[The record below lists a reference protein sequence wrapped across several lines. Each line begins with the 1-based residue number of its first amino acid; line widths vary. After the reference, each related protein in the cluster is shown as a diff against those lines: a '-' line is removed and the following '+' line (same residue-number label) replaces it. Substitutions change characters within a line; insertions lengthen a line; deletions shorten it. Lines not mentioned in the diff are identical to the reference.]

1 MQNCPRCQML
11 MDDHETLCT
20 TCVAEQP
27 PSFAATP
34 VTNGSAAGAAVAAAP
49 GAPPVAVLDRPVAV
63 PMPSTVQYRQSR
75 RSRPGAPVVAVVV
88 LLLGALGVLVVMGA
102 RGDGPLART
111 VVEVGLV
118 APPAVSIPTT
128 WGTYS
133 STAGSFA
140 VDLPAN
146 AVEVDGP
153 IDAANPDAGTAVG
166 YEVPLGVGGEAA
178 VVAMSGPALQSTL
191 DAVDDAGFV
200 DLIRFF
206 VADSPDGET
215 TVTRDVPTG
224 NGRAVDVVQIDEDA
238 GTTTRVRF
246 HAADGRLFVVGTSGA
261 DEYQAELDAAHA
273 RIVDSLR
280 PGA

>member
-11 MDDHETLCT
+11 MDDHETLCS
-20 TCVAEQP
+20 TCAAEQP
-27 PSFAATP
+27 SSFAASSVP
-34 VTNGSAAGAAVAAAP
+34 IGSAPAGT
-49 GAPPVAVLDRPVAV
+49 PPVAVLDRPVAV
-63 PMPSTVQYRQSR
+63 PMPATVQYRQAGRSR
-75 RSRPGAPVVAVVV
+75 RGGPVLAVVV
-88 LLLGALGVLVVMGA
+88 LLLGAVGVLVLMGV

-118 APPAVSIPTT
+118 APPAVSIPTM
-128 WGTYS
+128 WGTYA
-133 STAGSFA
+133 STAGSFS
-140 VDLPAN
+140 VDLPAD

-153 IDAANPDAGTAVG
+153 IDAANPAAGTAVG
-166 YEVPLGVGGEAA
+166 FEVPLGVEGEAA

-191 DAVDDAGFV
+191 EGVDDAGFV

-246 HAADGRLFVVGTSGA
+246 HAAGGRLFVIGTTGV

-280 PGA
+280 PGG

>member
-11 MDDHETLCT
+11 MDDHETLCS
-20 TCVAEQP
+20 TCAAEQP
-27 PSFAATP
+27 SSFAAP
-34 VTNGSAAGAAVAAAP
+34 SVPAGSATATSPGAV
-49 GAPPVAVLDRPVAV
+49 GAPPIAVLDRPIAV
-63 PMPSTVQYRQSR
+63 PMPATVQYRQSG
-75 RSRPGAPVVAVVV
+75 RSRRGGPVVAVVV
-88 LLLGALGVLVVMGA
+88 LLLGAVGVLVFMGA

-118 APPAVSIPTT
+118 APPAVSIPAT
-128 WGTYS
+128 WGTFD
-133 STAGSFA
+133 STAGGFS

-146 AVEVDGP
+146 AVAMDEP
-153 IDAANPDAGTAVG
+153 IDAADPGAGTAVG

-191 DAVDDAGFV
+191 ASLDDAGFL
-200 DLIRFF
+200 DLVRFF
-206 VADSPDGET
+206 VADSPDGEA

-224 NGRAVDVVQIDEDA
+224 NGRAVDAVLIDEDA

-246 HAADGRLFVVGTSGA
+246 HAADGRLFVVGTTGL
-261 DEYQAELDAAHA
+261 DEYQAELDEAHG

-280 PGA
+280 PDA

>member
-11 MDDHETLCT
+11 MDDHETLCS
-20 TCVAEQP
+20 TCAAEQP
-27 PSFAATP
+27 SSFAASTVP
-34 VTNGSAAGAAVAAAP
+34 IGSAGSATGPGAV

-63 PMPSTVQYRQSR
+63 PMPATVQYRQSGR
-75 RSRPGAPVVAVVV
+75 ARSGGPVAAVVV
-88 LLLGALGVLVVMGA
+88 LLLGAVGVLVFMGA

-128 WGTYS
+128 WGTYD
-133 STAGSFA
+133 STAGGFS
-140 VDLPAN
+140 VELPAN
-146 AVEVDGP
+146 AVAVDEP
-153 IDAANPDAGTAVG
+153 IDAADPAAGSAVG

-200 DLIRFF
+200 DLVRFF
-206 VADSPDGET
+206 IADSPDGEA

-238 GTTTRVRF
+238 
-246 HAADGRLFVVGTSGA
+246 
-261 DEYQAELDAAHA
+261 
-273 RIVDSLR
+273 
-280 PGA
+280 